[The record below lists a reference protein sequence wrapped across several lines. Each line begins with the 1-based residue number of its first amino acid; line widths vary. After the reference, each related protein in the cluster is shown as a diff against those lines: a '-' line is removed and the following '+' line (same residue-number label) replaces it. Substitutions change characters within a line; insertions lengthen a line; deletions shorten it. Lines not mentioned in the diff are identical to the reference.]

1 MEQVKKRAPKTSRR
15 QYMLFLEELAR
26 NEVFRC
32 KRVSQD
38 NLNIIEDT
46 WKNLTLSLN
55 RVGGPQRDT
64 HAWKRIFCD
73 WKSAVKKRARL
84 VRASTTELHDK
95 PLTDLELKLLEIL
108 GNTVV
113 HDVNNIY
120 PIHSVTV
127 DDPLAIYGNT
137 TLVGM
142 PTEALYNRVVCDHH
156 FNDTDFLN
164 ASKVHLTK
172 TAIPKPH
179 YEVKTVI
186 KIEPSSEE
194 EPPATQT
201 QQYPGPSRTTSPVSS
216 TSIAAVTG
224 TIVTPETE
232 NWLQDISCIQNQP
245 NRQLKEQTGEMK
257 QELMRTLYTYEDLV
271 KKEDLS
277 SLDMEFCEEQTT
289 RADDSEVETPT
300 KKRSHSGAST
310 SSTIEHPF
318 ESTAIP
324 LSNGMQAIMEQ
335 NAESERTKLNVLN
348 EINESLKKL
357 VELEEKKFKLKLFKF
372 RLRHPEAKYDE

>member
-127 DDPLAIYGNT
+127 DDPLAIYGN
-137 TLVGM
+137 
-142 PTEALYNRVVCDHH
+142 
-156 FNDTDFLN
+156 
-164 ASKVHLTK
+164 
-172 TAIPKPH
+172 
-179 YEVKTVI
+179 
-186 KIEPSSEE
+186 
-194 EPPATQT
+194 
-201 QQYPGPSRTTSPVSS
+201 
-216 TSIAAVTG
+216 
-224 TIVTPETE
+224 
-232 NWLQDISCIQNQP
+232 
-245 NRQLKEQTGEMK
+245 
-257 QELMRTLYTYEDLV
+257 
-271 KKEDLS
+271 
-277 SLDMEFCEEQTT
+277 
-289 RADDSEVETPT
+289 
-300 KKRSHSGAST
+300 
-310 SSTIEHPF
+310 
-318 ESTAIP
+318 
-324 LSNGMQAIMEQ
+324 
-335 NAESERTKLNVLN
+335 
-348 EINESLKKL
+348 
-357 VELEEKKFKLKLFKF
+357 
-372 RLRHPEAKYDE
+372 